1 MRFFMLQTPSKSL
14 LISPKVGVIAGN
26 AKLEAICRLGMIGV
40 YCIALNGLTEA
51 QRRAYVIA
59 DNKLALNAGW
69 NEDLLREELLELKS
83 MDFDIYL
90 LGFDPKEMA
99 DITLGRDINQ
109 LEYD

>member
-1 MRFFMLQTPSKSL
+1 MLQTPSKPL
-14 LISPKVGVIAGN
+14 LISPKVGVIADH
-26 AKLEAICRLGMIGV
+26 ARLEATCQLGMKGI
-40 YCIALNGLTEA
+40 YCIALNGLTDS
-51 QRRAYVIA
+51 QRITYGIV
-59 DNKLALNAGW
+59 DKNSPLNVGW